1 MGEFPQ
7 VGAAKGQSTAQG
19 SVRCVAGV
27 EIQAHRRRLFAVFVN
42 SDVEIPARPFLP
54 IRNGQVDLPEW
65 ERQILDSIAWTLEDS
80 LR

>member
-1 MGEFPQ
+1 MRTGRSRFAQ
-7 VGAAKGQSTAQG
+7 RHKANFGQTVSHG
-19 SVRCVAGV
+19 GY
-27 EIQAHRRRLFAVFVN
+27 
-42 SDVEIPARPFLP
+42 DVEIPARPFLP